1 MKSKLAFGTL
11 LLLTLT
17 AGHSYAQ
24 KSMEWGLKAGGNYFK
39 VGGRS
44 WDESYRVSF
53 SGGAYAEINYNKH
66 FTLQP
71 ELLFNQVLAK
81 TSEQFTNIY
90 SNYQPVG
97 FQLVSVDYI
106 AVPILL
112 VYKPIPILSILIGP
126 QYSFAIAQ
134 TQGLLRADQNKNA
147 FSRSDIA
154 LVFGGQLNLGKVKFG
169 LRYQE
174 GLNNVN
180 AINSTD
186 AWRTYGLQFYVGF
199 QIKDRKLK

>member
-1 MKSKLAFGTL
+1 MMKSKLTFATL

-17 AGHSYAQ
+17 ATQSYAQ
-24 KSMEWGLKAGGNYFK
+24 KSMEWGLTAGGNYFK

-44 WDESYRVSF
+44 FDNTYNVSF
-53 SGGAYAEINYNKH
+53 SGGAYAEINYSKY

-71 ELLFNQVLAK
+71 QILFNQVLCK
-81 TSEQFTNIY
+81 TGAGIGTIY
-90 SNYQPVG
+90 PGVG
-97 FQLVSVDYI
+97 VQDQLVSIDYI
-106 AVPILL
+106 AVPILIA
-112 VYKPIPILSILIGP
+112 YKPIPILSILFGP

-134 TQGLLRADQNKNA
+134 TQNFVQNQTNA
-147 FSRSDIA
+147 FSHSDFA

-180 AINSTD
+180 AVNSSD
-186 AWRTYGLQFYVGF
+186 AWRIYGFQAYFGF
-199 QIKDRKLK
+199 QINDRKLK

>member
-1 MKSKLAFGTL
+1 MKSKLAFTTL

-17 AGHSYAQ
+17 AARSYAQ
-24 KSMEWGLKAGGNYFK
+24 KSMEWGLTAGGNYFK

-53 SGGAYAEINYNKH
+53 SGGAYAEINYSKS
-66 FTLQP
+66 FTIQP
-71 ELLFNQVLAK
+71 ELLFNQVLGK
-81 TSEQFTNIY
+81 TSDQFNGIY
-90 SNYQPVG
+90 SNYGAVSE
-97 FQLVSVDYI
+97 QLVSVDYI
-106 AVPILL
+106 SVPILL
-112 VYKPIPILSILIGP
+112 VYKPIPLVSIIVGP

-134 TQGLLRADQNKNA
+134 TSGLLTAQPNKKA
-147 FSRSDIA
+147 FSHSDFS
-154 LVFGGQLNLGKVKFG
+154 LVFGGQLNLGKVKAG

-174 GLNNVN
+174 GLINVN

-186 AWRTYGLQFYVGF
+186 SWRIYGLQFYVCF

>member
-1 MKSKLAFGTL
+1 MMRSKLTFATL

-17 AGHSYAQ
+17 ATHSYAQ
-24 KSMEWGLKAGGNYFK
+24 KSMEWGLTAGGNYFK

-44 WDESYRVSF
+44 FDNTYNLSF
-53 SGGAYAEINYNKH
+53 SGGAYAEINYSKY

-71 ELLFNQVLAK
+71 QILFNQVLCK
-81 TSEQFTNIY
+81 TSEEFNQIY
-90 SNYQPVG
+90 SNYGAVSD
-97 FQLVSVDYI
+97 QLVSLDYI
-106 AVPILL
+106 SVPIL
-112 VYKPIPILSILIGP
+112 VAYKPIPILSILFGP

-134 TQGLLRADQNKNA
+134 TQNLVRTQTNA
-147 FSRSDIA
+147 FSHSDFA

-174 GLNNVN
+174 GLNNIN

-186 AWRTYGLQFYVGF
+186 AWRTYGFQMYFGF
-199 QIKDRKLK
+199 QINDRKLK

>member
-17 AGHSYAQ
+17 ATHSYAQ

-44 WDESYRVSF
+44 WDESYRMSF
-53 SGGAYAEINYNKH
+53 SGGAYADFNYTKH

-71 ELLFNQVLAK
+71 ELLFNQVLMK
-81 TSEQFTNIY
+81 TSEEFTNIY

-106 AVPILL
+106 SIPILF
-112 VYKPIPILSILIGP
+112 VYKPIPMLSIIAGP

-134 TQGLLRADQNKNA
+134 TQQMLRADPNKNIV
-147 FSRSDIA
+147 SRSDLA
-154 LVFGGQLNLGKVKFG
+154 LVFGGELNLGKIKLG

-174 GLNNVN
+174 GLNNIN

-186 AWRTYGLQFYVGF
+186 EWRTYGLQFYVGF